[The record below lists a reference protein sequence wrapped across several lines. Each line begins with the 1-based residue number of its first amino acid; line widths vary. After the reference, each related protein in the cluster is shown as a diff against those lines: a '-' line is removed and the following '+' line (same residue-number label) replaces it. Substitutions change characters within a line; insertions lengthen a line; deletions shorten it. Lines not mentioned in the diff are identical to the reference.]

1 MSHVWL
7 FHVALHS
14 VFHEIMVFVCQALD
28 LHRREGRPLEVA
40 NIFQNMGW
48 RLMLVIR
55 SYDQLQFPFFKFV
68 CYILWLGIRACVIIG
83 SHLGLGHRDFAATF
97 DVRNY
102 VLVCEPKLRCVDWRM
117 LLNFQVNSL
126 GQRKTPNKVHVA
138 KLLAHIL
145 FLYKRPKGI
154 YCGLYHGLGY
164 GGRI

>member
-1 MSHVWL
+1 
-7 FHVALHS
+7 
-14 VFHEIMVFVCQALD
+14 
-28 LHRREGRPLEVA
+28 
-40 NIFQNMGW
+40 
-48 RLMLVIR
+48 
-55 SYDQLQFPFFKFV
+55 
-68 CYILWLGIRACVIIG
+68 VIIG
-83 SHLGLGHRDFAATF
+83 SLLGLGHRDFAATF